1 MSMSLFW
8 VVLAVVM
15 LVLELMTTALV
26 SIWFVPSAL
35 LTAVL
40 SLVWKIIPGQIVVFL
55 VLSGVS
61 LWLFRKLYRNRR
73 KDRADEVD
81 ADNRLVG
88 RVGTVTEPVSA
99 LGGTVLVGDVY
110 WRAES
115 DEPLAVG
122 ETVTVRE
129 VRGTTLAVE
138 RA

>member
-40 SLVWKIIPGQIVVFL
+40 SLVWKSIPGQIVVFL

-110 WRAES
+110 
-115 DEPLAVG
+115 
-122 ETVTVRE
+122 
-129 VRGTTLAVE
+129 
-138 RA
+138 

>member
-1 MSMSLFW
+1 MTMSLFW

-15 LVLELMTTALV
+15 LVLELLTTALV

-35 LTAVL
+35 LTAAL
-40 SLVWKIIPGQIVVFL
+40 SLVWKSIPGQIVVFL
-55 VLSGVS
+55 LLSGLF
-61 LWLFRKLYRNRR
+61 LWLFRKLYRDRR

-81 ADNRLVG
+81 ADNRLIG
-88 RVGTVTEPVSA
+88 RVGTVTESVSP

-115 DEPLAVG
+115 EELIPAG
-122 ETVTVRE
+122 ETGPACA
-129 VRGTTLAVE
+129 VRGTPLPGR